1 MSPIETERSCYILI
15 DISVLNELLNKVSS
29 CPECNEREISIMNN
43 LEKKSGLACNLVM
56 SSNRCNWSSELY
68 SSREIE
74 QNNTPGRNPFD
85 INIRTIMAFREIG
98 KGYSA
103 LETFCGI
110 MNMPAPMNVKA
121 FNEMQLK
128 IADAY
133 IKVSKTSMTDVAEE
147 MRQDNI
153 QEGDSEHSGANIT
166 VSCDGTWQKRGH
178 SSLNGV
184 VTVIAADTGKCLD
197 YRVLSKHCDACNS
210 WEHKKKTEP
219 EKYDNFMATHE
230 CSINHVGSAG
240 SMEASG
246 LKECFMTS
254 VETNKLRY
262 TNYIGDGDSKSYNDI
277 FQTDLYEG
285 IGVNKLECI
294 GHIQKR
300 VGTRL
305 RKLKSANTKAVLSD
319 GKKLSGQG
327 RLTEKFINKLQNYY
341 RIAIRSS
348 CHGNVYSLKK
358 AIAAVLYHC
367 SEASSLEA

>member
-1 MSPIETERSCYILI
+1 
-15 DISVLNELLNKVSS
+15 
-29 CPECNEREISIMNN
+29 MNN
-43 LEKKSGLACNLVM
+43 LEKKLGLACNLVM
-56 SSNRCNWSSELY
+56 SCNRCNWSSELY

-74 QNNTPGRNPFD
+74 QNNAPGRNPFD
-85 INIRTIMAFREIG
+85 INIRTMAFREIG

-133 IKVSKTSMTDVAEE
+133 LKVSKTSMTDAAEE
-147 MRQDNI
+147 IRQDSI
-153 QEGDSEHSGANIT
+153 QEGDSEDSVANIT
-166 VSCDGTWQKRGH
+166 VSCDGTWPKRGH

-254 VETNKLRY
+254 VETNKL
-262 TNYIGDGDSKSYNDI
+262 
-277 FQTDLYEG
+277 
-285 IGVNKLECI
+285 
-294 GHIQKR
+294 
-300 VGTRL
+300 
-305 RKLKSANTKAVLSD
+305 
-319 GKKLSGQG
+319 
-327 RLTEKFINKLQNYY
+327 
-341 RIAIRSS
+341 
-348 CHGNVYSLKK
+348 
-358 AIAAVLYHC
+358 
-367 SEASSLEA
+367 